1 MPISPR
7 RNQDMATLAKRITEN
22 TQANANPAFTFEDH
36 EIRTVIRDGDPW
48 FIASDVCKAL
58 GLSNPSKSVSSLD
71 DDEKQLFNGDSNLK
85 LESAG
90 NGAQSMI
97 IINESGLYTLILR
110 CRDAVKQGTLPWRF
124 RKWVT
129 NEVLPSIRKTGR
141 YQVEEKRH
149 QIPVFRYVI
158 TLHYRDVVTG
168 QEETLSG
175 GANSPEEIVRGT
187 AKKFG
192 IFIPEMLNMPVN
204 AYY

>member
-1 MPISPR
+1 MT
-7 RNQDMATLAKRITEN
+7 NQLAKPSID
-22 TQANANPAFTFEDH
+22 FTFEDH
-36 EIRTVIRDGDPW
+36 EIRTVMRNDEPW

-58 GLSNPSKSVSSLD
+58 DLSNPSKSVSALD
-71 DDEKQLFNGDSNLK
+71 YDEKQLFNGDSNLK
-85 LESAG
+85 LGPAG

-141 YQVEEKRH
+141 YQVEEKH
-149 QIPVFRYVI
+149 QQVPVFRYVI

-192 IFIPEMLNMPVN
+192 IFIPEMLKMPVN

>member
-1 MPISPR
+1 MT
-7 RNQDMATLAKRITEN
+7 NQLAKPSIDFN
-22 TQANANPAFTFEDH
+22 FEDH
-36 EIRTVIRDGDPW
+36 EIRTVMRNGEPW

-58 GLSNPSKSVSSLD
+58 ELSNPSKSVASLD
-71 DDEKQLFNGDSNLK
+71 DDEKRIFKGDSNLK
-85 LESAG
+85 LGSAG

-141 YQVEEKRH
+141 YQIEEKRQ
-149 QIPVFRYVI
+149 QIPVFRYMI

-175 GANSPEEIVRGT
+175 GANTPEEIVRGT

>member
-1 MPISPR
+1 MT
-7 RNQDMATLAKRITEN
+7 TLAKSIAVD
-22 TQANANPAFTFEDH
+22 TQAGVDSAFSFEDH
-36 EIRTVIRDGDPW
+36 EIRTVIHDGDPW
-48 FIASDVCKAL
+48 FFAADVCKAISL
-58 GLSNPSKSVSSLD
+58 DNTAIRKLD
-71 DDEKQLFNGDSNLK
+71 DDEKGLHLTQTLG
-85 LESAG
+85 
-90 NGAQSMI
+90 GAQEISVI
-97 IINESGLYTLILR
+97 SESGLYTLILR

-141 YQVEEKRH
+141 YQIEEKR
-149 QIPVFRYVI
+149 QLVPVFRYVI

-168 QEETLSG
+168 QEETISG

>member
-1 MPISPR
+1 
-7 RNQDMATLAKRITEN
+7 MATLAKRITEN

-168 QEETLSG
+168 KEETLSG

>member
-1 MPISPR
+1 MT
-7 RNQDMATLAKRITEN
+7 NQLAKPSIG
-22 TQANANPAFTFEDH
+22 FTFEDH
-36 EIRTVIRDGDPW
+36 QIRTIFRDGEPW
-48 FIASDVCKAL
+48 FYASDICDAIAVINHRDAI
-58 GLSNPSKSVSSLD
+58 SKLD
-71 DDEKQLFNGDSNLK
+71 DDEKGVALTDTLGGKQNLVIV
-85 LESAG
+85 S
-90 NGAQSMI
+90 
-97 IINESGLYTLILR
+97 ESGLYTLILR

-141 YQVEEKRH
+141 YQVEEKR
-149 QIPVFRYVI
+149 QQVPVFRYVI

-192 IFIPEMLNMPVN
+192 IFIPEMLNMSVN

>member
-1 MPISPR
+1 M
-7 RNQDMATLAKRITEN
+7 NTVAKRTEVD
-22 TQANANPAFTFEDH
+22 TQDNATSGFSFEEH
-36 EIRTVIRDGDPW
+36 EIRTVIRNGDPW

-58 GLSNPSKSVSSLD
+58 DLSNPSKSVASLD

-85 LESAG
+85 LGSAG

-141 YQVEEKRH
+141 YQVEEKRL
-149 QIPVFRYVI
+149 QVPVFRYVI

-192 IFIPEMLNMPVN
+192 IFIPEMMPMPLN

>member
-1 MPISPR
+1 M
-7 RNQDMATLAKRITEN
+7 NTVAKRTEVD
-22 TQANANPAFTFEDH
+22 TQDNATSGFSFEEH
-36 EIRTVIRDGDPW
+36 EIRTIIHNGDPW
-48 FIASDVCKAL
+48 FIAYDVCKAL
-58 GLSNPSKSVSSLD
+58 DLSNPSKSVSSLD

-85 LESAG
+85 LGSAG

-192 IFIPEMLNMPVN
+192 IFIPEMMPMPLN

>member
-1 MPISPR
+1 
-7 RNQDMATLAKRITEN
+7 MATLAKRITEN
-22 TQANANPAFTFEDH
+22 TQANANHAFTFEDH

>member
-1 MPISPR
+1 MT
-7 RNQDMATLAKRITEN
+7 NQLAKPSID
-22 TQANANPAFTFEDH
+22 FTFEDH
-36 EIRTVIRDGDPW
+36 EIRTVMRNGEPW
-48 FIASDVCKAL
+48 FYALDVCQAIGIKNVSDSLYKLDQDEKDLCSAQTL
-58 GLSNPSKSVSSLD
+58 GLT
-71 DDEKQLFNGDSNLK
+71 DSR
-85 LESAG
+85 AG
-90 NGAQSMI
+90 SGAQNICI
-97 IINESGLYTLILR
+97 ISESGLYTLILR

-141 YQVEEKRH
+141 YQVEEQR
-149 QIPVFRYVI
+149 QQVPVFRYVI

-168 QEETLSG
+168 QEEALSG

-192 IFIPEMLNMPVN
+192 IFIPEMLKMPVN

>member
-1 MPISPR
+1 MT
-7 RNQDMATLAKRITEN
+7 NQLAKPSID
-22 TQANANPAFTFEDH
+22 FTFEDH
-36 EIRTVIRDGDPW
+36 EIRTVIRNGEPW

-58 GLSNPSKSVSSLD
+58 DLSNPSKSVASLD

-85 LESAG
+85 LGSAG
-90 NGAQSMI
+90 SGAQSMI

-129 NEVLPSIRKTGR
+129 NEVLPSIRKAGR
-141 YQVEEKRH
+141 YQIEEKR
-149 QIPVFRYVI
+149 QQVPVFRYVI